1 LCSSQRRKESY
12 QERERNGLEAA
23 MTGYLTPDSNLQ
35 EALLLKKMERDISS
49 YGKQNR
55 QSKSKDNKKY
65 SPNFKF

>member
-35 EALLLKKMERDISS
+35 EALLLKKKGTRYIKLWKAE
-49 YGKQNR
+49 
-55 QSKSKDNKKY
+55 
-65 SPNFKF
+65 